1 MPLASITN
9 SLVQLATNAVDSLG
23 LVGIFVLMLGESACI
38 PIPSEATMLFAGF
51 AVSQGRFSLLA
62 ITVAGVAG
70 NLVGSW
76 IAYGVG
82 YYGRMELVERHAHK
96 LHIKPSHIAWADRWF
111 SRYGDA
117 TVLFTRLLPII
128 RTFIS
133 LPAGIARMPLVRFTV
148 FTLLGCIPWVFML
161 GFVGEQVGHNW
172 TKWKDALSYVDY
184 VVVACVIAA
193 IVYLIARRL
202 SARREPLA
210 PPAGSAP
217 RGEEQ
222 QIPAAEQDGAD
233 AEHESRLGG
242 DAGDSMVALPAAV
255 AGVEGKEGGDTAEVP
270 GEREE
275 QRDQSEGDA
284 ERPEHTGERRA
295 AALEDRD
302 RDPDDGQDD
311 SSGNSREP
319 IT

>member
-1 MPLASITN
+1 VLLASITN
-9 SLVQLATNAVDSLG
+9 SFVQFATNAVDSLG

-51 AVSQGRFSLLA
+51 GVSQGRFSLLA

-111 SRYGDA
+111 SRYGNA

-133 LPAGIARMPLVRFTV
+133 LPAGVARMPFVRFTV

-184 VVVACVIAA
+184 VVVASAVAA
-193 IVYLIARRL
+193 IVYLIARRM
-202 SARREPLA
+202 SARRVPLA

-217 RGEEQ
+217 RGEEH

-233 AEHESRLGG
+233 AEHEPRLGG
-242 DAGDSMVALPAAV
+242 DAGDSMVALPTAV
-255 AGVEGKEGGDTAEVP
+255 ARVESKEGGDTAEVP
-270 GEREE
+270 GQPEE

-295 AALEDRD
+295 ATVEDGG

-311 SSGNSREP
+311 SFRNSREP
-319 IT
+319 IA